1 MASLSSDYVP
11 QGKVT
16 FKNSGTKFLMTV
28 NENFNTEL
36 GYWYTFENDFV
47 DCITKHGY
55 NFLLAMEYVSDIAD
69 IWGSEHYPAYVFQDK
84 IGDYSFIFFSPTDKT
99 HTPQLVILDKNGED
113 YLRTGLYSTPP
124 NIYGDELELFIF
136 MNHEEKRAVIGFAG
150 RYNLAESEYR
160 EHTYLYFASYIV
172 SNTGLYEH
180 RAYEIFNGSTDDS
193 TDPYDPDPEPPA
205 PNPDPDPPSEP
216 IPIPDLP
223 DISATDTGFL
233 TLYNPTATQ
242 LKSLANYMWSDLF
255 SLDTLK
261 KIFADPMDTIIGCAI
276 VPCDVPSGG
285 TREVTV
291 GNIGT
296 GVNMIVATSQYA
308 KVKCGSV
315 KIPKH
320 WDGYMDYSPY
330 TKLQI
335 FLPYIGFRDL
345 NIDECMGKT
354 LGVEYHIDCLTG
366 SCTAFVT
373 CNNSVFYEYSGQC
386 STLVPFTGSNWNSV
400 IQSAV
405 GVASTVAMGVAS
417 VGTAPTASA
426 AMRAGTMATASA
438 GASTVNAVV
447 NGKETI
453 NKSSALGG
461 GAGILGNQKPF
472 ICLIRPNQCVP
483 ANQNK
488 FTGYPSYR
496 TVSLGSISGFTIVED
511 VHLENLTA
519 TDAEKMEIEN
529 KLKSGVI
536 L

>member
-1 MASLSSDYVP
+1 MALKIISKLFEYPSGSYKLSLFNDSAYYVNIENLDVPYSVMKQPVNNINRLMAFRTVLKDESSMYLYADEFERD
-11 QGKVT
+11 G
-16 FKNSGTKFLMTV
+16 
-28 NENFNTEL
+28 NTYKAWHVEIKKGNLIVLTGLL
-36 GYWYTFENDFV
+36 GYF
-47 DCITKHGY
+47 K
-55 NFLLAMEYVSDIAD
+55 
-69 IWGSEHYPAYVFQDK
+69 
-84 IGDYSFIFFSPTDKT
+84 PTDSVYIGMAIDEELEEAYFISFGQT
-99 HTPQLVILDKNGED
+99 GYYRDRGQSNVGYWCVHSITNVYPQ
-113 YLRTGLYSTPP
+113 RHGLYTW
-124 NIYGDELELFIF
+124 LEG
-136 MNHEEKRAVIGFAG
+136 VW
-150 RYNLAESEYR
+150 
-160 EHTYLYFASYIV
+160 
-172 SNTGLYEH
+172 
-180 RAYEIFNGSTDDS
+180 DDS
-193 TDPYDPDPEPPA
+193 TDPYDPDPDPDY
-205 PNPDPDPPSEP
+205 PNPDPDPDPEP

-233 TLYNPTATQ
+233 TLYNPTTDEIRA
-242 LKSLANYMWSDLF
+242 LARYMWSDLF

-261 KIFADPMDTIIGCAI
+261 KMFADPMDIIIGCAI
-276 VPCDVPSGG
+276 VPCDVPS
-285 TREVTV
+285 TQSREVTV
-291 GNIGT
+291 GNIST
-296 GVNMIVATSQYA
+296 GVNMTVADTQYA
-308 KVKCGSV
+308 RVRCGSV

-335 FLPYIGFRDL
+335 FLPYIGFRQL

-373 CNNSVFYEYSGQC
+373 CNGSVFYEYSGQC

-405 GVASTVAMGVAS
+405 SIAGAVGVTMASGGASAPAVAM
-417 VGTAPTASA
+417 
-426 AMRAGTMATASA
+426 A
-438 GASTVNAVV
+438 GASTVNTVV
-447 NGKETI
+447 NNKEDI

-496 TVSLGSISGFTIVED
+496 TVTLGSISGFTIVED